1 MRRGFRATE
10 RSRSASLIDP
20 TSVVRHTLPNG
31 LTVLVRRDVTAP
43 VASVVTYVK
52 AGYFDESDDVVGIS
66 HVLEHMFFKGTP
78 TRGVGEIARATKASG
93 GYLNAH
99 TIYDHTAYQAV
110 LPREGFARGLE
121 IQADAYAHSL
131 LDESELRK
139 ELEVIIQ
146 EAKRKADSPTA
157 VAIETLY
164 ALLHDRH
171 RIRRW
176 RIGREPG
183 LRALN
188 REQLTRFYRGFYT
201 PGNTILVIVGDV
213 EVDETLRRV
222 ESLYGALPERP
233 VVRSAGESETEDPGF
248 RYREL
253 NGDVAQTHVAFGWR
267 TPAVLHLDT
276 VPLDLFSLVMGSG
289 RASRL
294 YRFVRERQLASSVF
308 ADNNTLPD
316 VGVFVMHA
324 EGPPAVAREAARAM
338 WHQVEAARGGGV
350 AAEDIERVQ
359 RMFESQWVRRLET
372 MEGQASFLAEWE
384 ALGDWRM
391 AEAYFARMMTA
402 TRDAVMTAAHR
413 HLTADRASLLVYRPE
428 NAEPFA
434 VDAEAARSA
443 LHEDTKGAATP
454 PRRPGS
460 VVFERSVG
468 AVRLFRTR
476 ADVPIAVVRR
486 PGSPI
491 AHLAAYTGVGAAK
504 EPVELAGVAT
514 LVARSALKGTE
525 RRTAEQI
532 ASESELLGGSI
543 GASVSSDRAGWS
555 FSVPVR
561 HLTHAVDLLA
571 DVVSHPRLDPDTLE
585 TERAIALANLAELR
599 DDMYRYPLRL
609 ATLAAYTTHPY
620 GRGILGTEES
630 LRAVQVD
637 HVRGWHRTNVL
648 HSPALLAAVADADEA
663 EVAAMLAE
671 SFDAIVAAPPSFVE
685 TPEWPARVVEMI
697 EPRERAQTALA
708 LLFPSPSRRDEHR
721 FAAHLIAGVA
731 SGLGGRFFEAL
742 REKQSLAYTVHAH
755 PAERASAGMFV
766 AYIATSPEQE
776 ERARAGLLTQFAR
789 LRDELVGDDELKRAK
804 VYALG
809 SHAISRQSGATVLGE
824 VVDAWLAGTGLEE
837 IDAFESRV
845 RAVTA
850 EEMRDLARAHFDP
863 DRRVEGIVRGA
874 MPR

>member
-1 MRRGFRATE
+1 
-10 RSRSASLIDP
+10 
-20 TSVVRHTLPNG
+20 
-31 LTVLVRRDVTAP
+31 

-78 TRGVGEIARATKASG
+78 TRGVGEIARETKARG

-157 VAIETLY
+157 VAVETLY

-183 LRALN
+183 LRALT
-188 REQLTRFYRGFYT
+188 RSQLADFYRGFYT

-213 EVDETLRRV
+213 DVDDTLRHV
-222 ESLYGALPERP
+222 ESLYGELADRP
-233 VVRSAGESETEDPGF
+233 VVRTASDPETEDAQF

-253 NGDVAQTHVAFGWR
+253 TGDIAQTHVVFGWR
-267 TPAVLHLDT
+267 TPPVLHPDT
-276 VPLDLFSLVMGSG
+276 VPLDLFAMVMGSG

-316 VGVFVMHA
+316 VGVFVIHA
-324 EGPPAVAREAARAM
+324 EGPPPLASDAARAM
-338 WHQVEAARGGGV
+338 WHQVELACDGGIAAG
-350 AAEDIERVQ
+350 DIERVQ

-372 MEGQASFLAEWE
+372 MEGQAGFLAEWE
-384 ALGDWRM
+384 ALGDWHMADAYFTRMM
-391 AEAYFARMMTA
+391 AETPA
-402 TRDAVMTAAHR
+402 AVMDTAGRYLDAGQ
-413 HLTADRASLLVYRPE
+413 TSLLIYRPE
-428 NAEPFA
+428 RADTFA
-434 VDAEAARSA
+434 VDAMGARA
-443 LHEDTKGAATP
+443 KLHERTPHAGASR
-454 PRRPGS
+454 PRRAQ
-460 VVFERSVG
+460 VALERRVG
-468 AVRLFRTR
+468 PMHVFRTR
-476 ADVPIAVVRR
+476 GEVPIVVLRR
-486 PGSPI
+486 SGSPM
-491 AHLAAYTGVGAAK
+491 AHLAAYTGVGAAQ
-504 EPVELAGVAT
+504 EPADIAGVAT
-514 LVARSALKGTE
+514 LMARGALKGSE
-525 RRTAEQI
+525 RRTAQQI

-555 FSVPVR
+555 FSVPAR
-561 HLTHAVDLLA
+561 HLAHAVDLLA
-571 DVVSHPRLDPDTLE
+571 DVVTHPRLDQETLD

-599 DDMYRYPLRL
+599 DDMYRYPVRL
-609 ATLAAYTTHPY
+609 ATLAAYATHPY

-630 LRAVQVD
+630 LRAVQTG
-637 HVRGWHRTNVL
+637 HVREWHRWNVL
-648 HSPALLAAVADADEA
+648 QSPALVAAVADVDEA
-663 EVAAMLAE
+663 DVAALLADA
-671 SFDAIVAAPPSFVE
+671 FDSLVSAPPTFAQ
-685 TPEWPARVVEMI
+685 TPAWPERVVVMV
-697 EPRERAQTALA
+697 EPRDRAQTAMA
-708 LLFPSPSRRDEHR
+708 VLFPSPARRDDRR

-731 SGLGGRFFEAL
+731 SGLGGRFFDAL
-742 REKQSLAYTVHAH
+742 REKQSLAYTVSAY
-755 PAERASAGMFV
+755 PAERVSAGMFV

-776 ERARAGLLTQFAR
+776 ERARDGLLTQFAR
-789 LRDELVGDDELKRAK
+789 LRDELVGDDELERAK
-804 VYALG
+804 IYALG
-809 SHAISRQSGATVLGE
+809 SHAIARQSGATVLGE
-824 VVDAWLAGTGLEE
+824 LVDAWLSGTGLEE
-837 IDAFESRV
+837 IGAFESRV
-845 RAVTA
+845 QAVTA

-863 DRRVEGIVRGA
+863 QRRVEGIVRGRGA
-874 MPR
+874 